1 MTRPAGLMVR
11 VLLVAAVAGLFLTAC
26 DQHGGG
32 NERAAT
38 VKQTD
43 IVAPPGEPSFPE
55 KYHLKL
61 TLPMP
66 ESDFIALL
74 DRLKLYRQSCGERGT
89 DDALPTLRQQS
100 TIDVTRFQKCYD
112 ITGDRD
118 FARRIGEG
126 WRAFT
131 DRNHRV
137 IYIENAFSYTG
148 P

>member
-1 MTRPAGLMVR
+1 MIAK
-11 VLLVAAVAGLFLTAC
+11 VLPPMLVALFLVAC
-26 DQHGGG
+26 DERGGG
-32 NERAAT
+32 HERTAA

-43 IVAPPGEPSFPE
+43 IVAPLGEPSFPQ

-66 ESDFIALL
+66 EAEFIALV
-74 DRLKLYRQSCGERGT
+74 DRLKLYYQVCGERGT
-89 DDALPTLRQQS
+89 DIGLPPLRQQS
-100 TIDVTRFQKCYD
+100 TIDTARFQKCYD
-112 ITGDRD
+112 IIGDRD
-118 FARRIGEG
+118 FAQRIGEG

-137 IYIENAFSYTG
+137 IYIENDFAYTG

>member
-1 MTRPAGLMVR
+1 MIAKALPLM
-11 VLLVAAVAGLFLTAC
+11 LAALCLTAC
-26 DQHGGG
+26 GQRDGG
-32 NERAAT
+32 NHATLT

-66 ESDFIALL
+66 ETGFIALL
-74 DRLKLYRQSCGERGT
+74 DRLKLYRQMCGERGT
-89 DDALPTLRQQS
+89 DNALPTLRQQS

-118 FARRIGEG
+118 LVRRVGEG

-137 IYIENAFSYTG
+137 IYIENDFAYTG

>member
-1 MTRPAGLMVR
+1 M
-11 VLLVAAVAGLFLTAC
+11 LF
-26 DQHGGG
+26 
-32 NERAAT
+32 R
-38 VKQTD
+38 
-43 IVAPPGEPSFPE
+43 SE

-66 ESDFIALL
+66 ESDFVALL
-74 DRLKLYRQSCGERGT
+74 DRLKLYRQTCGERGT
-89 DDALPTLRQQS
+89 DDTLPTLRQQS

-112 ITGDRD
+112 IIGDRD

-137 IYIENAFSYTG
+137 IYIENDFSYTG

>member
-1 MTRPAGLMVR
+1 VIAKALPLM
-11 VLLVAAVAGLFLTAC
+11 LAALFLTAC

-32 NERAAT
+32 HRAALA

-74 DRLKLYRQSCGERGT
+74 DRLKLYRQTCDERGT
-89 DDALPTLRQQS
+89 DNGLPTLRQQS
-100 TIDVTRFQKCYD
+100 TIDVRCFQKCYD
-112 ITGDRD
+112 IIGDRD
-118 FARRIGEG
+118 LVRRIGEG

-137 IYIENAFSYTG
+137 IYIENDFSYTG